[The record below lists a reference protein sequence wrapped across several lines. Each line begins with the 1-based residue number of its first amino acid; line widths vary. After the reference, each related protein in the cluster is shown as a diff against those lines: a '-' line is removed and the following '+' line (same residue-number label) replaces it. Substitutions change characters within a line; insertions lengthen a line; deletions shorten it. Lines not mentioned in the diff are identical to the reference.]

1 MGGKNTLAFSDALKN
16 NAMKMKDQ
24 FGQAAQSGDKKRAMA
39 MGFGAFPMMLGGA
52 IRQFGEER
60 GASGKKWDRFVAESD
75 RVNKFLGGLGG

>member
-1 MGGKNTLAFSDALKN
+1 MGGKNTLAFSDAMKN
-16 NAMKMKDQ
+16 QSMRMKDQ
-24 FGQAAQSGDKKRAMA
+24 VTNAAQEGNKKKAMA
-39 MGFGAFPMMLGGA
+39 MGFGAFPLMLGGA